1 MTPSPRTMGEAKE
14 QATQADSR
22 TSWNPP
28 REGRRTHLLDTWMNI
43 SARTLGAVPS
53 HRMAYRLPER
63 RGVLAKRLFE
73 LGVIDHERFLELV
86 EHLDHLTHSRIEKTH
101 RPQQDLRCRLDACR
115 LANFLENHLHELA
128 RCERLGAGHVQ
139 RFPQCLL
146 ASPQDD
152 QSSADVGRVG
162 VGVRLVGVPGYL
174 GTLASHGPP
183 EDLLARSRH

>member
-63 RGVLAKRLFE
+63 RGVLAK
-73 LGVIDHERFLELV
+73 
-86 EHLDHLTHSRIEKTH
+86 
-101 RPQQDLRCRLDACR
+101 
-115 LANFLENHLHELA
+115 
-128 RCERLGAGHVQ
+128 
-139 RFPQCLL
+139 CLL
-146 ASPQDD
+146 AFPQDD

-174 GTLASHGPP
+174 GTLASHGPT
-183 EDLLARSRH
+183 EDLLARSRN

>member
-53 HRMAYRLPER
+53 HRMA
-63 RGVLAKRLFE
+63 KRLLE

-115 LANFLENHLHELA
+115 LANFLENHLHELTC
-128 RCERLGAGHVQ
+128 CERLGAG
-139 RFPQCLL
+139 
-146 ASPQDD
+146 
-152 QSSADVGRVG
+152 
-162 VGVRLVGVPGYL
+162 
-174 GTLASHGPP
+174 
-183 EDLLARSRH
+183 